1 MERHDFK
8 LDLVIALLNEH
19 NINIH
24 KLIATYE
31 DKEMINKVLGFTV
44 EPMTEEDYKELSE
57 KLQGNEHHKDFR
69 NDLEFARNLIIGWFL
84 VGC

>member
-1 MERHDFK
+1 MERHEYK

-24 KLIATYE
+24 KLIGTYE

-44 EPMTEEDYKELSE
+44 EPMTNEDYKELSE
-57 KLQGNEHHKDFR
+57 KLPVSYTH
-69 NDLEFARNLIIGWFL
+69 LTLPTIYS
-84 VGC
+84 V